1 MMLKL
6 KKATLTVVA
15 VFTMGGGLI
24 SIPPQ
29 EVSARTTYVWIA
41 PNHGKRYHYSKNCRG
56 LNTAGYKRHVTRHWA
71 RSHGYRLC
79 HWEK

>member
-15 VFTMGGGLI
+15 AFTMGGGLM

-41 PNHGKRYHYSKNCRG
+41 SNHGKRYHYSKTCRG
-56 LNTAGYKRHVTRHWA
+56 LSNAGYKRHVTKHWA

-79 HWEK
+79 GWER

>member
-1 MMLKL
+1 MLKL

-41 PNHGKRYHYSKNCRG
+41 PNHGKRYHYSKI
-56 LNTAGYKRHVTRHWA
+56 AA
-71 RSHGYRLC
+71 D
-79 HWEK
+79 